1 VEGVGILPLSRSA
14 GVRHHRS
21 VAAPSPF
28 PSHQSHIHAPGK
40 GPVTEKQ
47 SGFRVRPKLIA
58 ATSGALLCV
67 IVTLQADNGVTGVI
81 DDRDGYTN
89 IRASASKESAPVGQ
103 VKENEQ
109 FTVYP
114 DETSWWRIRTKEGLT
129 GFIHRSCVRLLESKA
144 GSGDSKSSAPLT
156 ISRDVATLEAWTR
169 YVAIQ
174 ESERSHQFAETEV
187 ITRECEK
194 IPLEGVDP
202 VVAAHIGAEIAF
214 NKNLMAMNNRV
225 QAALTR
231 VKPMVALRDSLRS
244 APRSLGGE
252 LMPDA
257 GAPEEIR
264 RGTGQAI
271 GELLLLY
278 CFSDA
283 TAVDLPDRS
292 RVAVDHD
299 RLLVEEA
306 IINLALGLENPEGLK
321 RLLGYVRNRAFAA
334 RLQSGRWILRAANG
348 DIADLEMSTDLQAA
362 WNAGGWVTIK
372 WRQRGRA
379 EGRFQYEFAADGTFH
394 LLDRG
399 MGALL
404 MGKLAPRRI
413 VKAAFVRPT
422 VLQITDDEGSFTGTW
437 EQISSR

>member
-1 VEGVGILPLSRSA
+1 M
-14 GVRHHRS
+14 
-21 VAAPSPF
+21 
-28 PSHQSHIHAPGK
+28 Q
-40 GPVTEKQ
+40 KQ
-47 SGFRVRPKLIA
+47 SGFRIWPRVIA
-58 ATSGALLCV
+58 AISVALLCATV
-67 IVTLQADNGVTGVI
+67 AVHADDGVTGVI
-81 DDRDGYTN
+81 DDQDGYTN
-89 IRASASKESAPVGQ
+89 IRRSTSKNSVSVGQ
-103 VKENEQ
+103 VKEGEQ

-129 GFIHRSCVRLLESKA
+129 GFIHRSCVRLLENDT
-144 GSGDSKSSAPLT
+144 GNLDSKSSAPLT
-156 ISRDVATLEAWTR
+156 ISRDAATLETWTR
-169 YVAIQ
+169 YVSIQ

-202 VVAAHIGAEIAF
+202 VVAAHIGAEIAY
-214 NKNLMAMNNRV
+214 NKNLIAMKNRV
-225 QAALTR
+225 EAALTR
-231 VKPMVALRDSLRS
+231 VKPMVALRDSLLPAAR
-244 APRSLGGE
+244 ALGDK

-264 RGTGQAI
+264 RGTGEAI
-271 GELLLLY
+271 GELLLIY

-283 TAVDLPDRS
+283 TAVDLPNRS
-292 RVAVDHD
+292 RIGIDFD
-299 RLLVEEA
+299 RILVEEA
-306 IINLALGLENPEGLK
+306 IINGALGIENPEGLK
-321 RLLGYVRNRAFAA
+321 RLLGYARNRAFAA
-334 RLQSGRWILRAANG
+334 RLQSGRWILRTPKG
-348 DIADLEMSTDLQAA
+348 DIADLEMRTDLQAA
-362 WNAGGWVTIK
+362 WNAAGWVTIK

-379 EGRFQYEFAADGTFH
+379 EGVFQYEFAPDGTFH

-422 VLQITDDEGSFTGTW
+422 VLQITDEKGSFTGTW

>member
-1 VEGVGILPLSRSA
+1 M
-14 GVRHHRS
+14 
-21 VAAPSPF
+21 
-28 PSHQSHIHAPGK
+28 
-40 GPVTEKQ
+40 
-47 SGFRVRPKLIA
+47 
-58 ATSGALLCV
+58 
-67 IVTLQADNGVTGVI
+67 IVTLHAENGVTAVI

-89 IRASASKESAPVGQ
+89 IRASPSKESAPVGQ
-103 VKENEQ
+103 VKEDEP

-114 DETSWWRIRTKEGLT
+114 DETSWWRIRTKEGLA
-129 GFIHRSCVRLLESKA
+129 GFIHRSCVRLLENKA
-144 GSGDSKSSAPLT
+144 GSGDSKGSAPLT
-156 ISRDVATLEAWTR
+156 ISRDAATQETWTR

-174 ESERSHQFAETEV
+174 ESERSHQFAKTEV
-187 ITRECEK
+187 IIREAEK

-202 VVAAHIGAEIAF
+202 VVAAHIWAVIAYSE
-214 NKNLMAMNNRV
+214 NLIAMKNRV
-225 QAALTR
+225 DAALTR
-231 VKPMVALRDSLRS
+231 VKPMVVLRDSLRP
-244 APRSLGGE
+244 AARSLGGE

-264 RGTGQAI
+264 RETGKAI

-292 RVAVDHD
+292 RIGIDHD

-306 IINLALGLENPEGLK
+306 IINGALGLENPEGLK
-321 RLLGYVRNRAFAA
+321 RLLGYARNRAFAA
-334 RLQSGRWILRAANG
+334 RLQSGRWILRTPKG
-348 DIADLEMSTDLQAA
+348 DIADLEMRTDLQAA
-362 WNAGGWVTIK
+362 WNAAGWVTIK

-379 EGRFQYEFAADGTFH
+379 EGDFQYEFAPDGTFH

-413 VKAAFVRPT
+413 VRAAFVRPT